1 MWLRP
6 PPCWKSWSS
15 NKNTDGEILINGTS
29 TKDGKSA
36 GEILELRKNQ
46 QMVFQDPTGALDP
59 RFTVYEVL
67 AEPLETRA

>member
-1 MWLRP
+1 MEF
-6 PPCWKSWSS
+6 

-46 QMVFQDPTGALDP
+46 QMVFQDPP
-59 RFTVYEVL
+59 V
-67 AEPLETRA
+67 PWIRASPSLRSC